1 MRIACVLALLLLVL
15 PWVVTGCARSKPT
28 AVEERAEAPEPSA
41 AKPSVDA
48 TVARDTGDETRYEG
62 AWGLVTSSIVLEADG
77 TGRMESAYLG
87 AEEAAVTW
95 REEGDHIVI
104 SREGREMTAQL
115 TADGSCLALSEDGTG
130 MGFVCVRLAPA
141 VREEMV
147 EAAKLDAPAFEQARA
162 EAKQASCLSNVKQ
175 LALALHMYAVDY
187 DRQYPRPGAK
197 WNEVTYPYV
206 KNESI
211 YQCPSDPEAPS
222 YQFNPELAG
231 RRLSAVTQPS
241 QSIALFESDDGK
253 KVAYRHNG
261 GANYG
266 FGDGHCRWLEKGAE
280 KADDLIWK
288 PAKAR

>member
-1 MRIACVLALLLLVL
+1 MRIACVVALLLVVVL
-15 PWVVTGCARSKPT
+15 WSVTGCARTKPT
-28 AVEERAEAPEPSA
+28 GVEERAEAPEPSA
-41 AKPSVDA
+41 AEPSADA
-48 TVARDTGDETRYEG
+48 TVARDTGDETGYEG
-62 AWGLVTSSIVLEADG
+62 TWGLVTSSIVLEADG

-104 SREGREMTAQL
+104 SRGGREMTAQL
-115 TADGSCLALSEDGTG
+115 TADGSCLALSEDDTG
-130 MGFVCVRLAPA
+130 MGFVCVRLDPA
-141 VREEMV
+141 VRDEMAQ
-147 EAAKLDAPAFEQARA
+147 AAKLDGPAFERAKVKSEQAR
-162 EAKQASCLSNVKQ
+162 CLSNVKQ

-187 DRQYPRPGAK
+187 DQQYPRPGAK

-231 RRLSAVTQPS
+231 LRLSAVTQPA

-253 KVAYRHNG
+253 TVAYRHND

-266 FGDGHCRWLEKGAE
+266 FGDGHCKWLKKGAE
-280 KADDLIWK
+280 KADDLVWK
-288 PAKAR
+288 PARAR